1 MISIKNCMDIMNFR
15 QEGKL
20 FYSIDD
26 VNQKPVTASELRKM
40 TKQFIEEE
48 EASMGDF
55 SDEFEWRV

>member
-1 MISIKNCMDIMNFR
+1 MDIMNFR

-55 SDEFEWRV
+55 SEEFEWRV